1 MNHID
6 RYICKAVFSGILLVF
21 AVLLGLDI
29 LFSIIDQLDDM
40 QANYQIPQVIWYTL
54 LSTPARLYEYIPA
67 ATLIGCL
74 LGLGTLAATS
84 ELTVVRAAGTSLY
97 RILAAMAP
105 ALLCVIL
112 LGLFLGEYGVPY
124 LERTS
129 QAYREISQGGD
140 DVHDNKDIGYW
151 HKEGNTFMRFNA
163 IEPKGIIH
171 GITLYSL
178 RPNQSIST
186 YTTAQKAY
194 YLSDITSLSEIPN
207 LSENTRQGA
216 RDKQPGWILESV
228 KEIRFDKQHSGYQQR
243 TANREFWN
251 TELTPDSLKFV
262 AQSPAFMAMS
272 TLYQY
277 AHFLENEGLKAD
289 EYRLAFWKKL
299 LQPLSLLALIL
310 IGASFVFGPL
320 RSVSMGQRLFSG
332 ILVGIGYKF
341 TLDLLGPAGLVLGIT
356 PFFANLIPIFISI
369 LLGVWLLRRVG

>member
-1 MNHID
+1 MNPID
-6 RYICKAVFSGILLVF
+6 RYINKAVFNGILLVF
-21 AVLLGLDI
+21 SVLLSLDI

-54 LSTPARLYEYIPA
+54 LSTPARLYEYIPT

-74 LGLGTLAATS
+74 LGLGTLATTS
-84 ELTVVRAAGTSLY
+84 ELTVVRASGISLY

-105 ALLCVIL
+105 SLLCVML
-112 LGLFLGEYGVPY
+112 LGIFLGEYGVPY

-140 DVHDNKDIGYW
+140 DIHDNQEIGYW

-163 IEPKGIIH
+163 IEPKGVIH

-178 RPNQSIST
+178 RPNQSILT

-194 YLSDITSLSEIPN
+194 YESAIPRAG
-207 LSENTRQGA
+207 EAGTP
-216 RDKQPGWILESV
+216 PGWILESV
-228 KEIRFDKQHSGYQQR
+228 KEIRFDEQYRGYQQR
-243 TANREFWN
+243 TANREPWN

-262 AQSPAFMAMS
+262 AQSPVFMAMS

-289 EYRLAFWKKL
+289 EYHLAFWKKI
-299 LQPLSLLALIL
+299 LQPLSIFGLIL
-310 IGASFVFGPL
+310 IGASFIFGPL

-332 ILVGIGYKF
+332 VLVGIGYKL

-356 PFFANLIPIFISI
+356 PFFANLIPILMCS